1 MKKNINKRVL
11 INSGNEIKRTS
22 TNFFIAGIRFTDL
35 KGLRTLKTLNALS
48 EGKLEAPIFEIIK
61 SNRLIQT
68 IKKSKI
74 FQ

>member
-1 MKKNINKRVL
+1 L
-11 INSGNEIKRTS
+11 INSGNEIKRTL
-22 TNFFIAGIRFTDL
+22 TNFFIYGIRFTDL

-48 EGKLEAPIFEIIK
+48 EGKLESPIFEIIK